1 MQDIPILIFT
11 YFSEALIVYTYF
23 QSIYEAKMK
32 KGSFI
37 ITIIFYMALML
48 VYQFVINEEW
58 VNLMLVLLC
67 NILVCK
73 FLFIS
78 STRSSFYHGIILTIL
93 QYISEFIT
101 AYLTACILNVSTTY
115 SVLQHFEIGT
125 IISRIIYLLL
135 SRLLAKLSVKESRS
149 KSWGRWA
156 LLSLL
161 PVSSIFMIFCIRLLT
176 ANMVLSSA
184 QNTLCMFS
192 ISFSLIVNIIVYVI
206 YEKAE
211 KSNQKLI
218 DLELVSQR
226 NNIDLQY
233 LDLLEKKN
241 EKMQIMAHD
250 YKNHIAAME
259 AMADSEEKKQYIQDV
274 LNEISNSSQMAKTKN
289 RMLDVILS
297 KYADICEEKGIAFQ
311 TDIVSDNLSFMSAKD
326 LSAMFN
332 NALDNAVEAAEQ
344 SAEKRIS
351 LQISRSINQYHK
363 IILENS
369 SDREPVA
376 QNETLITTK
385 KQKAGHGYGTKSI
398 EKAVQ
403 KYGGE
408 TAWEYDKAQKQF
420 CLTILIPPGI

>member
-23 QSIYEAKMK
+23 HSIYETRLK

-37 ITIIFYMALML
+37 ITALCYMGLML
-48 VYQFVINEEW
+48 LYRFVINVEA
-58 VNLMLVLLC
+58 VNVLLI
-67 NILVCK
+67 ILTNVLIGK

-78 STRSSFYHGIILTIL
+78 SIKSSLFHGFALGII
-93 QYISEFIT
+93 QYISEILT
-101 AYLTACILNVSTTY
+101 LYLMTFTLNTSTNHIL
-115 SVLQHFEIGT
+115 LQYFEIGA

-161 PVSSIFMIFCIRLLT
+161 PVSSIFMILSIRLLT
-176 ANMVLSSA
+176 ENVLLSPT

-192 ISFSLIVNIIVYVI
+192 VSFCLIVNIIVYVI

-311 TDIVSDNLSFMSAKD
+311 TDIVSNNLSFMSAKD

-344 SAEKRIS
+344 SAEKRIT

>member
-11 YFSEALIVYTYF
+11 YFSEALIVYIYF
-23 QSIYEAKMK
+23 CSIYEAKLK
-32 KGSFI
+32 KGSLI
-37 ITIIFYMALML
+37 ITISYYIILML
-48 VYQFVINEEW
+48 IYQLIINEES
-58 VNLMLVLLC
+58 VNLILTLIG
-67 NILVCK
+67 NICICK
-73 FLFIS
+73 FLFVS
-78 STRSSFYHGIILTIL
+78 STKSSLYHGIILTIL
-93 QYISEFIT
+93 QYVSEVFT
-101 AYLTACILNVSTTY
+101 AYLMAFSLNMSADKTVIL
-115 SVLQHFEIGT
+115 HFEIAS

-135 SRLLAKLSVKESRS
+135 SRLLAKLSVKENRS

-192 ISFSLIVNIIVYVI
+192 ISFCLIVNIIVYVI

-344 SAEKRIS
+344 SAEKRIT

>member
-1 MQDIPILIFT
+1 M
-11 YFSEALIVYTYF
+11 
-23 QSIYEAKMK
+23 
-32 KGSFI
+32 
-37 ITIIFYMALML
+37 
-48 VYQFVINEEW
+48 
-58 VNLMLVLLC
+58 
-67 NILVCK
+67 
-73 FLFIS
+73 
-78 STRSSFYHGIILTIL
+78 TIL
-93 QYISEFIT
+93 QYVSEVFT
-101 AYLTACILNVSTTY
+101 AYLMAFSLNMSADKTVIL
-115 SVLQHFEIGT
+115 HFEIAS

-135 SRLLAKLSVKESRS
+135 SRLLAKLSVKENRS

-192 ISFSLIVNIIVYVI
+192 ISFCLIVNIIVYVI